1 MVEPKVGFA
10 ESIRLCKIS
19 DKLIPTM
26 GKQINE
32 IGGYT
37 IYDRSVDIFDNDTGK
52 LLCKFRKNYKSSPR
66 RKDTDIKAENIKNFI
81 SNIKSLIIRKKENRS
96 YAAGEID
103 RDKLR
108 KSVGE
113 LYNTKSCRTGYYT
126 LSGKKSATSICN
138 YAKSNVI
145 GYIDT
150 AARNRCGQTDRVNL
164 AAYCRDNPAKYEACI
179 PLLNDLDMA
188 FKEIDYERHFNQK
201 GLIDDRYRIAN
212 TAFSTCTVNYSWQSA
227 AHLDANNGEDCFAVI
242 AVLKDHLNC
251 NDYTGGFLLFPE
263 YNIGFNIRQNDIF
276 IGDTVNNLH
285 CNSPLVPVKK
295 EIVGKF
301 VDIDIK
307 NNWYLNRISIVA
319 YIKKSCLA

>member
-1 MVEPKVGFA
+1 MGDP
-10 ESIRLCKIS
+10 IRISKIHH
-19 DKLIPTM
+19 KLIPPM
-26 GKQINE
+26 GKTIND

-37 IYDRSVDIFDNDTGK
+37 IYDRSVDIYDNDTGK
-52 LLCKFRKNYKSSPR
+52 LLCKFRKSYKSSSL
-66 RKDTDIKAENIKNFI
+66 RKATEIKNDNIKKFI
-81 SNIKSLIIRKKENRS
+81 VNIKSLIIRKKENRS
-96 YAAGEID
+96 FAAGEID

-126 LSGKKSATSICN
+126 LEGKKSATSICN

-150 AARNRCGQTDRVNL
+150 AARNRKNTSERVNL
-164 AAYCRDNPAKYEACI
+164 AAYCRDHPDRYEACK

-188 FKEIDYERHFNQK
+188 FKEIDYERHYNQHNLVENK
-201 GLIDDRYRIAN
+201 YRIGD

-242 AVLKDHLNC
+242 AVLKDHLND

-263 YNIGFNIRQNDIF
+263 YNIGFNIRQKDVF

-319 YIKKSCLA
+319 YIKKSCLLA